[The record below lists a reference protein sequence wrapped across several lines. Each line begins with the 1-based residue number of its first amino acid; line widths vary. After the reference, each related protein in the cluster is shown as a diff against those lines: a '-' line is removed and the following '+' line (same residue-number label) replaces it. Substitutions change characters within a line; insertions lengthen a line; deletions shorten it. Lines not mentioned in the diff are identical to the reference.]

1 MSNKEEKNRKEKV
14 IEQIAMEWQ
23 KIARTGLNDSRDLLF
38 NVFTGYAGELYRN
51 RLGYVLTAMEKTAN
65 HLWEGTRL

>member
-1 MSNKEEKNRKEKV
+1 MPDRERNA

-23 KIARTGLNDSRDLLF
+23 KIARTGLEESRKLIISGIG
-38 NVFTGYAGELYRN
+38 GYAGEIYRN
-51 RLGYVLTAMEKTAN
+51 RLESTLEAMEETAS